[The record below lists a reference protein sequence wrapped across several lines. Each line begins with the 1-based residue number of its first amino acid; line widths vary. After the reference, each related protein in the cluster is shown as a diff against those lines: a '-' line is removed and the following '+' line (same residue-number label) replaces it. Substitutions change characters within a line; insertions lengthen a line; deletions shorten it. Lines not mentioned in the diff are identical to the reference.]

1 VNKKSG
7 SDVRKST
14 CRPALPGPMASRRK
28 RSARRR
34 RRGFCHIT
42 RRRGFCQISTKQSL
56 GALQGQRNGMQTSLY
71 RLFLL

>member
-1 VNKKSG
+1 MVVGRCIGVNKKSG

-34 RRGFCHIT
+34 RRGFC
-42 RRRGFCQISTKQSL
+42 QISTKQSL
-56 GALQGQRNGMQTSLY
+56 GSLQGQRNGMQTSLY